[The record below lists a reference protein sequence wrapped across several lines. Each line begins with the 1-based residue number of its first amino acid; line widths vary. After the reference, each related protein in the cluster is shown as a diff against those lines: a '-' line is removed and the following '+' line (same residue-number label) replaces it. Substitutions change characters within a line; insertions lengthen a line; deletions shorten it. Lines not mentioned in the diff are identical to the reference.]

1 MNTSPLTNILI
12 KIFANGFYR
21 VHAGLFL
28 FIGLVMVGAVP
39 PERLWVYEKSLM
51 IAFVSSPMMALVF
64 ALWLIYTIKAMHY
77 VSGQIF
83 AVNQQFLFYS
93 SNSLSRKK
101 QFISWFSTQF
111 VILLPIIG
119 YGVIAVFVAIT
130 YGFYL
135 SAVGILLYL
144 LVLTGSSALLY
155 TRLVNRLMD
164 GSKQSILLK
173 IGRKWPKP
181 FFSLFIYNLFD
192 KMKVTYIVTKALSWL
207 IVTGVFLLFADVRSD
222 LRVAGIAV
230 LAIITAHTLIIYNE
244 HVFEEKYLIFSRN
257 LPYSTGTRF
266 FNYLKTY
273 SVLLVPEAIW
283 LFSRFSPV
291 TAAELLLAGLSI
303 AMLFHCLLY
312 RIGIN
317 MDKYLQW
324 ILFLF
329 VVIFWVILYK
339 LLWLLII
346 INFLVS
352 FLIFSFNYYGERV
365 GVSDPN

>member
-1 MNTSPLTNILI
+1 MKTSPLTNILI

-28 FIGLVMVGAVP
+28 FVGLVMVGAVP
-39 PERLWVYEKSLM
+39 PERLWMYEKSLI

-64 ALWLIYTIKAMHY
+64 ALWLVYTIKATHY
-77 VSGQIF
+77 VAGQIF

-93 SNSLSRKK
+93 SNSVSRKK

-111 VILLPIIG
+111 VILLPIIA
-119 YGVIAVFVAIT
+119 YGIMAVFVAVG
-130 YGFYL
+130 YGYYL
-135 SAVGILLYL
+135 SATTIIFYL
-144 LVLTGSSALLY
+144 LLLNAGSTLLFI
-155 TRLVNRLMD
+155 RLVNRLVD
-164 GSKQSILLK
+164 GSKQSIFLK

-192 KMKVTYIVTKALSWL
+192 KMKVAYIITKVLSWL

-222 LRVAGIAV
+222 LRVAVIAM
-230 LAIITAHTLIIYNE
+230 LAIITAHALLIYNQR
-244 HVFEEKYLIFSRN
+244 VFEEKYLSFSRN

-266 FNYLKTY
+266 LNYLKTY
-273 SVLLVPEAIW
+273 LVLLVPEAVW
-283 LFSRFSPV
+283 LFSRFNPAIAV
-291 TAAELLLAGLSI
+291 ELLLAGLSI

-317 MDKYLQW
+317 MDRYLQW

-339 LLWLLII
+339 LLWLLVIV
-346 INFLVS
+346 NLAVS
-352 FLIFSFNYYGERV
+352 FLVFYVNYYNDRV
-365 GVSDPN
+365 GEPQ